1 MPKYLYRASYSQPEG
16 VQGLLKDGGTARRE
30 AIRQLVEG
38 LGGTLEGYYFAF
50 GDDDVF
56 AIVDLPDNAT
66 AAAGSLAIGASGV
79 VSVTT
84 VPLMTPEEMDGA
96 TQTTVN
102 YRPPGG

>member
-1 MPKYLYRASYSQPEG
+1 MPKYLYRGSYSKPEG

-30 AIRQLVEG
+30 AIRQLTEG
-38 LGGTLEGYYFAF
+38 LGGTLEGFYFAF
-50 GDDDVF
+50 GDDDVI
-56 AIVDLPDNAT
+56 AIADLPDNAT
-66 AAAGSLAIGASGV
+66 AAALSLAVGASGV

-96 TQTTVN
+96 TQTTAN